1 MTSVLVMQLW
11 PHVISWCSLF
21 WFCASKKGGVDGS
34 GQAKSWH
41 TVHMVAVL
49 AGCRKTMV
57 SFVPRRHLR
66 ERVWWHLGWLLS
78 GEKFLSAKSH
88 CRKNNLQC
96 TTGNSW
102 LLQQGDTALFWRVNL
117 LSVLNYV
124 YGKPWIFNEAQEIS
138 WSHQTLS
145 SRVGS
150 GDETSP
156 WLALAGAFLSFLA
169 QMSVTESDVISIL
182 DKPVHWTCM

>member
-117 LSVLNYV
+117 LSVLNYA
-124 YGKPWIFNEAQEIS
+124 YASHEFLMKPKKSAGV
-138 WSHQTLS
+138 T
-145 SRVGS
+145 RP
-150 GDETSP
+150 SP
-156 WLALAGAFLSFLA
+156 RGWGLGTRLAHGWHWLGHFSPF
-169 QMSVTESDVISIL
+169 
-182 DKPVHWTCM
+182 